1 MIQYYSL
8 LTQINLR
15 SPNINQ
21 VYLLDERTF
30 GQGLVISA
38 YNTLRSCE
46 SVELI
51 GGELRVDL
59 MKINKEFGGGP
70 ERVRE
75 KGGGFGRPAKAPC
88 PHVARAL
95 SLAWLDK
102 QILKCQ

>member
-30 GQGLVISA
+30 GQGLGISA

-59 MKINKEFGGGP
+59 MKIKKEFGGGP

-75 KGGGFGRPAKAPC
+75 RKDEVSVGRPRHRAPMW
-88 PHVARAL
+88 HVPFP
-95 SLAWLDK
+95 SLGSTNK
-102 QILKCQ
+102 F